1 MAQTLR
7 YLDELLANYPD
18 NTAGLITPENVRDQL
33 VSTVAGVGFLA
44 DTTEVTVPITDGVPT
59 LINPLLTAPV
69 TLPELWLF
77 DGNNLGVSNYTA
89 LTGTVLPAGYTK
101 ILSIVA
107 VAVLEKTAGGT
118 DVYDLQF
125 TRTGVPIGVAET
137 VAYTAAGVQTITVV
151 VRALADV
158 SAPDTYGLTVAGLG
172 TNDDLQLHSFEMNLT
187 DAIMLTDP
195 NA

>member
-33 VSTVAGVGFLA
+33 VSIVAGVGFLA

-59 LINPLLTAPV
+59 LINTLLTAPV

-107 VAVLEKTAGGT
+107 VTVLEKTAGGT

>member
-107 VAVLEKTAGGT
+107 VTVLEKTAGGT